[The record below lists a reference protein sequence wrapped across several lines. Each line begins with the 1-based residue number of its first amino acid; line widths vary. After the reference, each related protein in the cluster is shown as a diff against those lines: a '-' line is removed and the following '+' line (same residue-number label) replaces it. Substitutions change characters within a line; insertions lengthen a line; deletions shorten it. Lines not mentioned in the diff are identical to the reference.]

1 MKNNLQGKLYL
12 VSTPIGNLNDITM
25 RAIEV
30 LRSSDIIACEDTR
43 RTLKL
48 LKKYNIK
55 KPLESYHDH
64 NKEKKTSYLL
74 KLLEKGKMIALVADS
89 GTPCISDPGFYLVR
103 KAIERGYNIS
113 TTPGSSSI
121 LSALILSGLPTDRFV
136 FEGFLPRKKGKRSSR
151 INLMKEEKRTI
162 IIFESPF
169 RVLSLLKE
177 LKKII
182 GERKISISR
191 ELTKVYEE
199 TLRGN
204 ITDLI
209 THFEDKK
216 PKGEFV
222 IVLAGKKE

>member
-12 VSTPIGNLNDITM
+12 VSTPIGNLNDITK